1 MTDYLIILGTVVI
14 FIGSCLIPGT
24 REWWRSVFQKP
35 MLALLIFL
43 ALLSV
48 FLGQPRSMQ
57 TILENAVDKIRV
69 IRILLLSF
77 LAAISIF
84 FIFLMKSR
92 SRNSSSGWGIK
103 CMAVYSL
110 LAMGSFMYS
119 YVPYL
124 SLWKG
129 FEVLSITLVSNMIAL
144 MLKDERDVQHCLNLI
159 YIALF
164 YFIISALA
172 GGIFNHSEAFS
183 KMEVK
188 GTMAFALHGIYP
200 FMNANTLSQVAAIM
214 AAVSLAWSVK
224 VERSYGILGPL
235 TILMIS
241 MTCLILSHS
250 RTSIVALLLVSF
262 LILFV
267 FRRLMMLFTL
277 FWVSALLGLSGIVV
291 NYLLPYFYRGQSKE
305 VFTTFSGRMAFWPEV
320 LKKIWE
326 APIFGHG
333 FYASQRVIWDI
344 SSVDNTYLEVMLGT
358 GIIGLILLCLPILS
372 IIINLWKS
380 RPWKNGFSLGSEC
393 RFLWIQLAV
402 IFLIVF
408 IRSFTGPS
416 FQNLHINLI
425 IFTILIVC
433 AHRLSVLKDPLSQ
446 SRLDI

>member
-1 MTDYLIILGTVVI
+1 
-14 FIGSCLIPGT
+14 
-24 REWWRSVFQKP
+24 
-35 MLALLIFL
+35 
-43 ALLSV
+43 
-48 FLGQPRSMQ
+48 
-57 TILENAVDKIRV
+57 
-69 IRILLLSF
+69 
-77 LAAISIF
+77 
-84 FIFLMKSR
+84 
-92 SRNSSSGWGIK
+92 
-103 CMAVYSL
+103 MAVYSL

-129 FEVLSITLVSNMIAL
+129 FEVLAVTLVSTMVAL
-144 MLKDERDVQHCLNLI
+144 MLKDESDVQHCLNLI
-159 YIALF
+159 YIALL
-164 YFIISALA
+164 YFVISALA

-183 KMEVK
+183 KMEIK
-188 GTMAFALHGIYP
+188 GTMAFSLHGLYP

-214 AAVSLAWSVK
+214 AAISLAWSVK
-224 VERSYGILGPL
+224 VDRGYGILGPL
-235 TILMIS
+235 VIFMIS
-241 MTCLILSHS
+241 LACLILSHS

-262 LILFV
+262 LVLFV

-277 FWVSALLGLSGIVV
+277 FWVSVLLSLSGIIV
-291 NYLLPYFYRGQSKE
+291 NYLMPYFYRGQSRE

-320 LKKIWE
+320 MKKIWE

-344 SSVDNTYLEVMLGT
+344 SSVDNTYLEVLLGI
-358 GIIGLILLCLPILS
+358 GIMGLILICLPILS
-372 IIINLWKS
+372 IIINLWKT
-380 RPWKNGFSLGSEC
+380 RPWKTEFGLGSNF

-433 AHRLSVLKDPLSQ
+433 AHRLSMLKDPLSQ
-446 SRLDI
+446 SRQDIKTISMRSGIKTRAQG